1 MLNVEWKQA
10 KPPVRSAKSP
20 VKAPA
25 IVEMT
30 GEQFDALPDA
40 EKERIFREIDS
51 MSPEQ
56 WRAESRPPNA
66 AERARLKRTDARM
79 KRTAGRRTRMNRIV
93 VSMEKRLLNRVDA
106 YPKKHALERPNMITR
121 GLLLVM
127 GEAS

>member
-1 MLNVEWKQA
+1 MPKQA
-10 KPPVRSAKSP
+10 KPPARRAKRSA
-20 VKAPA
+20 KAPA

-40 EKERIFREIDS
+40 EKERIYREIDS

-79 KRTAGRRTRMNRIV
+79 KRTAAHRTRM
-93 VSMEKRLLNRVDA
+93 D
-106 YPKKHALERPNMITR
+106 HALERADVITR
-121 GLLLVM
+121 GLRLVM
-127 GEAS
+127 DEAS

>member
-1 MLNVEWKQA
+1 MPKQA
-10 KPPVRSAKSP
+10 KPPSQRAKRP

-40 EKERIFREIDS
+40 EKERIYRAIDS

-66 AERARLKRTDARM
+66 AERTRLKRTEARM
-79 KRTAGRRTRMNRIV
+79 KRTAAQRARMNRIV
-93 VSMEKRLLNRVDA
+93 VSMEKTFLNRVDA
-106 YPKKHALERPNMITR
+106 YAKKHALERADMITR
-121 GLLLVM
+121 GLRLVM